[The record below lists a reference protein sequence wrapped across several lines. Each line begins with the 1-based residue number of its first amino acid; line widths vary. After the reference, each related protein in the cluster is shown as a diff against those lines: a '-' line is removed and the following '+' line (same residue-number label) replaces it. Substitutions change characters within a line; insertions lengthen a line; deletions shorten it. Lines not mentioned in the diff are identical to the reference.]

1 MPNFEAMPPTLIRPK
16 ELKREI
22 IKSLH
27 KQGYSVRAGVIHLK
41 EDSRESKRKAHVI
54 AKAER
59 ILAQEKFV
67 TKHTPFILSH
77 LPDGKD
83 IDVSKIKPRLI
94 EVKAGSK
101 WEIVFRWWS
110 LVWWSL
116 PNEHAYGRQMR
127 FLVWDS
133 YHKAPIGL
141 IGLQSPIL
149 SWAVR
154 DTHLGITSE
163 KRDYWVNQS
172 LSAQR
177 LGALPPYNQLLGGK
191 LVASLLT
198 SDTIRR
204 AFEKKYKGVRTLM
217 KDREI
222 PARLLFVTTT
232 GGYGKSSI
240 YARLKY
246 DEEVVAKF
254 IGYSN
259 GIGSFHITNLL
270 YENLLRYL
278 ESKDIDIA
286 RSYGAGPSRK
296 IKLIDQAMKMI
307 GFEKGSQH
315 SIKRGVYLFS
325 LVDNLKEV
333 ISDNKKP
340 KWVKRNIAG
349 ITERWKTRWAIPRSQ
364 RDESYK
370 EFVATDY
377 IRAAEEELE
386 GFKKTY
392 KVLVKSEK

>member
-1 MPNFEAMPPTLIRPK
+1 MPSTLTRSK

-22 IKSLH
+22 IRSLH
-27 KQGYSVRAGVIHLK
+27 KQGYRIRSGVIQLK
-41 EDSRESKRKAHVI
+41 ENTRDSKRKAHII

-67 TKHTPFILSH
+67 TKHKQFILSH
-77 LPDGKD
+77 LPNGKD
-83 IDVSKIKPRLI
+83 INVAKIKPRLI

-101 WEIVFRWWS
+101 WEIMFRWWS

-116 PNEHAYGRQMR
+116 PNERAYGRQMR

-154 DTHLGITSE
+154 DGHLGISA
-163 KRDYWVNQS
+163 KDRDYWVNQS

-204 AFEKKYKGVRTLM
+204 AFEKKYRTVRTVM
-217 KDREI
+217 QKRKI

-246 DEEVVAKF
+246 KEKMVADF

-259 GIGSFHITNLL
+259 GIGSFHISNLM

-278 ESKDIDIA
+278 ESKNIDTA
-286 RSYGAGPSRK
+286 RGYGSGPSRK

-307 GFEKGSQH
+307 GFEKGTRH
-315 SIKRGVYLFS
+315 TIKRGVYLFS

-333 ISDNKKP
+333 IRHNKKP
-340 KWVKRNIAG
+340 KWIKRS
-349 ITERWKTRWAIPRSQ
+349 ITDLTDSWKTRWAIPRSQ
-364 RDESYK
+364 RDVSYK
-370 EFVATDY
+370 DFTAAGY
-377 IRAAEEELE
+377 IRDAEEELE
-386 GFKKTY
+386 GFKNTY
-392 KVLVKSEK
+392 QALVRNK

>member
-1 MPNFEAMPPTLIRPK
+1 
-16 ELKREI
+16 
-22 IKSLH
+22 
-27 KQGYSVRAGVIHLK
+27 LK
-41 EDSRESKRKAHVI
+41 ETTRESKRKAHVL

-67 TKHTPFILSH
+67 TKHTPMILSH
-77 LPDGKD
+77 LLDGKD

-94 EVKAGSK
+94 EVKAGTK
-101 WEIVFRWWS
+101 WEIMFRWWS

-116 PNEHAYGRQMR
+116 PNERAYGRQMR

-133 YHKAPIGL
+133 YHEAPIGL

-154 DTHLGITSE
+154 DNHLGIAA
-163 KRDYWVNQS
+163 KDRDYWVNQS

-204 AFEKKYKGVRTLM
+204 AFEKKYKTVRTVM
-217 KDREI
+217 QKRKI

-246 DEEVVAKF
+246 KEKMVADF

-259 GIGSFHITNLL
+259 GIGSFHISNLM

-278 ESKDIDIA
+278 ESKNIDTT
-286 RSYGAGPSRK
+286 RGYGSGPSRK

-315 SIKRGVYLFS
+315 TIKRGVYLFS

-333 ISDNKKP
+333 IQHDKKP
-340 KWVKRNIAG
+340 KWVKRS
-349 ITERWKTRWAIPRSQ
+349 ITDLTESWKTRWAIPRSQ
-364 RDESYK
+364 RDQSYQL
-370 EFVATDY
+370 FVASDY
-377 IRAAEEELE
+377 IRFTQEELE

-392 KVLVKSEK
+392 KALVKQR

>member
-1 MPNFEAMPPTLIRPK
+1 MQSTLLRPK

-22 IKSLH
+22 LSSLH

-41 EDSRESKRKAHVI
+41 DDTRESKRKAHVI

-67 TKHTPFILSH
+67 TKHTPLILSH

-83 IDVSKIKPRLI
+83 IDVTKIKPRLI

-101 WEIVFRWWS
+101 WEIMFRWWS

-116 PNEHAYGRQMR
+116 PNERAYGRQMR

-154 DTHLGITSE
+154 DSHLGISA
-163 KRDYWVNQS
+163 KDRDYWVNQS

-204 AFEKKYKGVRTLM
+204 AFEKKYRTVRTVM
-217 KDREI
+217 QKRKI

-246 DEEVVAKF
+246 KEKMVADF

-259 GIGSFHITNLL
+259 GIGSFHISNLM

-278 ESKDIDIA
+278 QSKNIDTA
-286 RSYGAGPSRK
+286 RGYGSGPSRK

-307 GFEKGSQH
+307 GFEKGTQH
-315 SIKRGVYLFS
+315 TIKRGVYLFS
-325 LVDNLKEV
+325 LVDNLTEV
-333 ISDNKKP
+333 IQHNKKP
-340 KWVKRNIAG
+340 KWIKRS
-349 ITERWKTRWAIPRSQ
+349 ITDLTDSWKTRWAIPRSQ
-364 RDESYK
+364 RDVSYK
-370 EFVATDY
+370 DFIAADY
-377 IRAAEEELE
+377 IRGAEEELE
-386 GFKKTY
+386 GFKNTY
-392 KVLVKSEK
+392 QALVRHK